1 VLKSKPLL
9 GWEVK
14 GGISGRE
21 GVVDTMELVFE
32 IVFFTLAIPAFIA
45 DVLAG

>member
-1 VLKSKPLL
+1 MGSERRQSPE
-9 GWEVK
+9 G
-14 GGISGRE
+14 E